1 MDGFAIFL
9 VIVVLGFVVWNLTRS
24 RRKRAARLKG
34 ESSTTAAGAGTST
47 SRDLYEPDASHH
59 APVADFHV
67 QGEEAIVV
75 FDVPLSEEDDPV
87 LNELLVDEAIEVVRE
102 KRHTLPI
109 DGVTVVVVR
118 AGRGETREVGRRE
131 LPAVGELPP
140 PVESMGLSLANI
152 AHDPFAAPFEEE
164 TDHSVVYET
173 KTDVPSDELG
183 PIVDELK
190 LPTGLE
196 RGLRAIGVDPDQVSA
211 PDLVL
216 ALLRMFGY
224 GVTEHT
230 MPGTYMVTKDGLS
243 TYILTVPH
251 KKGEHPELDES
262 TCKRFIAEFASSG
275 ADRGLLLTGK
285 YGPFMIHDIEARQP
299 NIRFITRERIQGFI
313 DWMAL
318 G

>member
-24 RRKRAARLKG
+24 RRKQARLME
-34 ESSTTAAGAGTST
+34 ESSTTAAGAGLST
-47 SRDLYEPDASHH
+47 GHDLYEPEASYH

-67 QGEEAIVV
+67 RGEEAIVV
-75 FDVPLSEEDDPV
+75 FDVPLPEEDDPV

-109 DGVTVVVVR
+109 DGVTVVVAR
-118 AGRGETREVGRRE
+118 AGRGETREIGRTE
-131 LPAVGELPP
+131 LPAIGELPP
-140 PVESMGLSLANI
+140 PMENMGLSLVNI

-183 PIVDELK
+183 PIMEELK
-190 LPTGLE
+190 LPAGLE
-196 RGLRAIGVDPDQVSA
+196 RGLRAIGVDPESVSA

-224 GVTEHT
+224 GVTEQA
-230 MPGTYMVTKDGLS
+230 MPGTYMVIKDGVS
-243 TYILTVPH
+243 TYILTEPH
-251 KKGEHPELDES
+251 RPGEHPELEES
-262 TCKRFIAEFASSG
+262 TCKRFIAEFGSSG
-275 ADRGLLLTGK
+275 ADRGLLVTAK
-285 YGPFMIHDIEARQP
+285 YSPFMIHDIEARQP
-299 NIRFITRERIQGFI
+299 DLRFITRERIQGFI